1 MAPNNNNSKH
11 NSHFQLEDLTIHGEE
26 ERTFKNNSHI
36 TSKQGRALLW
46 HEILENKNETAY
58 LIDNADNEL
67 LQALSKV
74 RILNDAST
82 NDSWLERFGAS
93 LFDIPLD
100 LVKDLE
106 RCAPENFSARVA
118 DFNDNLFYK
127 MQDEFGME
135 HLGLNSEDMQ
145 NIINSDQFLISF
157 LSTETTTPQPA
168 HVDFPWEFLDEQGD
182 SLEIGVFPL
191 TTEGM
196 FLQVWARNDDPSS
209 VSIEGEIIYI
219 PYGKL
224 LTLPASTIHG
234 GGFRSTHDCL
244 NHGNLRCHLYIAR
257 NGGRLSRFQTNK
269 YTEPGN
275 KRKELAERYID
286 ASAMDTLMHSFF
298 VQTK

>member
-1 MAPNNNNSKH
+1 MAPNNNSKH
-11 NSHFQLEDLTIHGEE
+11 NSQFQHEVLTLHGDE
-26 ERTFKNNSHI
+26 ERTFKNNSYL
-36 TSKQGRALLW
+36 TSKQGRALW
-46 HEILENKNETAY
+46 HDILEKNETVY
-58 LIDNADNEL
+58 LIGNADSEL

-74 RILNDAST
+74 RILNDVST
-82 NDSWLERFGAS
+82 NDSWLEHFGAS
-93 LFDIPLD
+93 LFDIPID

-127 MQDEFGME
+127 MQEEFGME
-135 HLGLNSEDMQ
+135 HLGLNTEDMQ
-145 NIINSDQFLISF
+145 SIINSDQFLISY
-157 LSTETTTPQPA
+157 LSTETTTPQPP

-196 FLQVWARNDDPSS
+196 FLQVWARNDDPSA
-209 VSIEGEIIYI
+209 SIEGEIIYI

-224 LTLPASTIHG
+224 LTLPSSTIHG

-244 NHGNLRCHLYIAR
+244 HHGNLRCHLYIAR
-257 NGGRLSRFQTNK
+257 NQGCLSRFQTNK

-275 KRKELAERYID
+275 KRKELAERYVD